1 MPIKDILTI
10 LDLAG
15 DQPAAKY
22 ALEFGRNHDAHVTGL
37 AVSFEPVVPAFAAA
51 PMPVDYLQAAHD
63 QAIAAA
69 NEAKKEFDE
78 LARLAGVNNES
89 RVSEILTGGPLEN
102 VLVHCRPTDMVVIGQ
117 ANPDRPEPMRELLI
131 ETVLFES
138 GVPVLLVP
146 YIGSTS
152 FQPKNVLVGWDGSS
166 TATRAIHSALPVLE
180 KADEI
185 TLLVIEKSSTAANG
199 QPGADVANYLA
210 RHNMKVTIKVI
221 TNPQT
226 GIADTVL
233 NHVSESGNDLVVM
246 GGYGHSRMRE
256 FLFGGATREIL
267 ESMTVPVLMAH

>member
-10 LDLAG
+10 LDLSG

-22 ALEFGRNHDAHVTGL
+22 ALEFGRTHDAHVTGL
-37 AVSFEPVVPAFAAA
+37 ALAFEPVVPAFAAA
-51 PMPVDYLQAAHD
+51 PMPVDYMQAAHE

-69 NEAKKEFDE
+69 NEAKKDFDE
-78 LARLAGVNNES
+78 LARLAAVNNEG
-89 RVSEILTGGPLEN
+89 RIAEILTGGPLDS
-102 VLVHCRPTDMVVIGQ
+102 VLVNCRPTDLVVIGQ
-117 ANPDRPEPMRELLI
+117 TNPDRPEPMRELLI

-146 YIGSTS
+146 YIGSNA

-180 KADEI
+180 KADNI
-185 TLLVIEKSSTAANG
+185 TVLVIEKRAQSDHG
-199 QPGADVANYLA
+199 QPGAEVANYLA
-210 RHNMKVTIKVI
+210 RHNMNVTVDVV

-226 GIADTVL
+226 GVADAVL
-233 NHVSESGNDLVVM
+233 NQVSDNGHDLVVM

-267 ESMTVPVLMAH
+267 EAMTVPVLMAH

>member
-1 MPIKDILTI
+1 MPINDILTI

-22 ALEFGRNHDAHVTGL
+22 ALEFGRTHDAHVTGL

-63 QAIAAA
+63 QAVAAA
-69 NEAKKEFDE
+69 EAAKKQFEE
-78 LARLAGVNNES
+78 LARLAGVKSES
-89 RVSEILTGGPLEN
+89 RLAEILTGGPLES
-102 VLVHCRPTDMVVIGQ
+102 VLVHCRPTDLVVIGQ
-117 ANPDRPEPMRELLI
+117 SNPDRPEPMRELLI

-152 FQPKNVLVGWDGSS
+152 FEPNNVLVGWDGSS
-166 TATRAIHSALPVLE
+166 TATRAIHAALPVLE
-180 KADEI
+180 KADKI
-185 TLLVIEKSSTAANG
+185 TILVIEKTTSAPNG
-199 QPGADVANYLA
+199 QPGAEVANYLA
-210 RHNMKVTIKVI
+210 RHNMNVTIEVVA
-221 TNPQT
+221 NPQT
-226 GIADTVL
+226 SVADTVL
-233 NHVSESGNDLVVM
+233 NHVSDNANDLIVM

-267 ESMTVPVLMAH
+267 EAMTIPVLMAH

>member
-1 MPIKDILTI
+1 MPIKDILTV

-69 NEAKKEFDE
+69 NEAKKQFDE
-78 LARLAGVNNES
+78 LARLAGVKCES
-89 RVSEILTGGPLEN
+89 RVAEILTGGPLEN
-102 VLVHCRPTDMVVIGQ
+102 VLMHCRPTDLVVIGQ
-117 ANPDRPEPMRELLI
+117 TDPDKPEPMRELLI

-146 YIGSTS
+146 YIGSTK
-152 FQPKNVLVGWDGSS
+152 FEPENVLVCWDGSS
-166 TATRAIHSALPVLE
+166 TATRAIHAALPVLE
-180 KADEI
+180 RSDKI
-185 TLLVIEKSSTAANG
+185 TVLVIEKKSNSANG
-199 QPGADVANYLA
+199 QPGAEVANYLA
-210 RHNMKVTIKVI
+210 RHNMNVTIEVV
-221 TNPQT
+221 TNPQA

-233 NHVSESGNDLVVM
+233 NYVSDNGNDLVVM

-256 FLFGGATREIL
+256 FLFGGATREVL
-267 ESMTVPVLMAH
+267 EAMTVPVLMAH

>member
-1 MPIKDILTI
+1 MPIKDILTV

-22 ALEFGRNHDAHVTGL
+22 ALEFGRNYDAHVTGL

-51 PMPVDYLQAAHD
+51 PMPVDYLQAAHE
-63 QAIAAA
+63 QAVAAA
-69 NEAKKEFDE
+69 KDAQKQFDE
-78 LARLAGVNNES
+78 LARLAGVKNES
-89 RVSEILTGGPLEN
+89 RVAEILTGGPLEN
-102 VLVHCRPTDMVVIGQ
+102 VLIHCRPTDLVVIGQ
-117 ANPDRPEPMRELLI
+117 ANPDQPEPMRELLI

-146 YIGSTS
+146 YIGSTA

-166 TATRAIHSALPVLE
+166 TATRAIHAALPVLE
-180 KADEI
+180 KADDI
-185 TLLVIEKSSTAANG
+185 TVLVIEKKANPDNG

-210 RHNMKVTIKVI
+210 RHNMKVTIEVV

-226 GIADTVL
+226 GVADAVL
-233 NHVSESGNDLVVM
+233 NHVSDNSNDLVVM

-267 ESMTVPVLMAH
+267 EAMTVPVLMAH